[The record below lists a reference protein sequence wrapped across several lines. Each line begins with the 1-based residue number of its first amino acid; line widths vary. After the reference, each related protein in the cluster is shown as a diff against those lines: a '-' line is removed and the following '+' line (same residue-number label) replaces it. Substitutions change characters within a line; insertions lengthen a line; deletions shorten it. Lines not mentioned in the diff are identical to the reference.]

1 MYERSPAKLQ
11 RQPGVESFQT
21 LLFLSLLR
29 SCRMNMQER
38 LCQRLSVLPDT
49 LSAIRIGSDKCVCL
63 SPLLKTLQS
72 CLWNGP
78 TDLFLTRQR
87 MTHSASWMER
97 SASSITSLL
106 EPRTTMLTVFPGLVQ
121 PVICTEQHKTF
132 TGSFKTVSGQTL
144 HSEVCLLFNFLSSAA
159 KYFMWSVMQTLTSLP
174 EPSRLTS
181 SASSAV
187 PSISGV
193 KWSMWAMGLV
203 PRVWM
208 VEKSCENECIYQG
221 IIIYVQWRWY
231 WGMLRDKQN
240 NRTMNMLTT
249 NLAELTQQLLGDISF
264 QLWFNYEFI
273 KANKVLRPQL
283 QSSHL

>member
-159 KYFMWSVMQTLTSLP
+159 KYFMWSVKCDADLDQLARAVQADFLCQLRCAEHLWSEVVDVGDGLGTKSLNGREELWERVYLPRNNNICAVTL
-174 EPSRLTS
+174 
-181 SASSAV
+181 
-187 PSISGV
+187 I
-193 KWSMWAMGLV
+193 
-203 PRVWM
+203 
-208 VEKSCENECIYQG
+208 
-221 IIIYVQWRWY
+221 
-231 WGMLRDKQN
+231 LRD
-240 NRTMNMLTT
+240 
-249 NLAELTQQLLGDISF
+249 AERQTEQWTCWQQI
-264 QLWFNYEFI
+264 
-273 KANKVLRPQL
+273 
-283 QSSHL
+283 